1 MLDDM
6 IKIAD
11 VNNWD
16 NEKKLKLARDFA
28 LNIPADLPKKI
39 EARAFTLKS
48 KIPFK
53 ATCLREVLLHRIA
66 ELASVA
72 VELYEKDKLVP
83 AFIIT
88 RAVVET
94 ASMIFWLNEKISDF
108 FLSKDVKLLDGF
120 LMKAMLGSR
129 DGTTELESYNILTA
143 VDRVNKRFSGFRRMY
158 DRMCEFTHPNW
169 SGSLGSYGKIDKKHQ
184 LNLGANLRRPPIEFG
199 LDPLIWGLGI
209 FEYYYNDLADRLY
222 DLNNYFDVER

>member
-1 MLDDM
+1 M

-28 LNIPADLPKKI
+28 LNIPADLPKEI
-39 EARAFTLKS
+39 EARVFTLKS

-53 ATCLREVLLHRIA
+53 ATSLREVLLHRIA

-72 VELYEKDKLVP
+72 VELYDKDKLVP

-94 ASMIFWLNEKISDF
+94 ASIIFWLHEKVSDF
-108 FLSKDVKLLDGF
+108 FLSKDVKLLDDF

-129 DGTTELESYNILTA
+129 DGTTDLESYNILTA
-143 VDRVNKRFSGFRRMY
+143 VDHVNKRFSGFRRMY
-158 DRMCEFTHPNW
+158 DRMREFTHPNW
-169 SGSLGSYGKIDKKHQ
+169 SGSLGCYGKIDEKKHQ
-184 LNLGANLRRPPIEFG
+184 LNLGANLLRPPIEFG
-199 LDPLIWGLGI
+199 LDPLIWGAWHFRVL
-209 FEYYYNDLADRLY
+209 LQRLS
-222 DLNNYFDVER
+222 R